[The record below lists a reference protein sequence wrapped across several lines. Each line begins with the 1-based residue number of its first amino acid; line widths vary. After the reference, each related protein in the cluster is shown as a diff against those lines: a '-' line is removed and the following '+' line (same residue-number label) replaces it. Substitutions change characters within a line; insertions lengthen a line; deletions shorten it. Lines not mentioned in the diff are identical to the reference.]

1 MISNN
6 VANIENE
13 NETTAFDRK
22 RSSKGSKERPESRQ
36 RRKKAQNTIMNINIE
51 MNMDKIAIQRDI
63 YTFLDMMSD
72 FGGI

>member
-13 NETTAFDRK
+13 NESTAFDRK

-36 RRKKAQNTIMNINIE
+36 RRRKVQNTIMNINIE
-51 MNMDKIAIQRDI
+51 RPKANKSSSRSPSKSRQQN
-63 YTFLDMMSD
+63 
-72 FGGI
+72 

>member
-13 NETTAFDRK
+13 NATTAFDRK

-51 MNMDKIAIQRDI
+51 RPKTNKSSSRSLSKGRQQN
-63 YTFLDMMSD
+63 
-72 FGGI
+72 